1 MMNRL
6 HVIALPLATLLSLFL
21 LVAPAKAQPSP
32 QAAVDE
38 LLATERALSAA
49 AAGQPPA
56 DGMASMLAQDA
67 IALTPQGPVQGRDA
81 IAASWRANPVNA
93 GTSASWR
100 SIRGGVSADGQH
112 GFTLGYLDI
121 AGGDP
126 ARAHR
131 RYLAYWVR
139 TAEGWRVARFRQVP
153 AQASD
158 VAAEQQ
164 QPSLPAALVAPDPAR
179 QAEHTRS
186 LIAAEQAFSD
196 RAQQVGIH
204 RSFQEYGRPDAIH
217 LFGQTGFAIGLAAIG
232 ANQQAQGGSTTS
244 SEVRWNADS
253 ALVATSGDLGITLG
267 TIRRNAPPP
276 EGQPAGPFPFFTI
289 WRRDSPDQPWRYIAE

>member
-1 MMNRL
+1 MNRL
-6 HVIALPLATLLSLFL
+6 SAIILPFAALLSLALF
-21 LVAPAKAQPSP
+21 APPASAQGSP

-38 LLATERALSAA
+38 LLAAERALSAA

-56 DGMASMLAQDA
+56 DGMASMLADDA
-67 IALTPQGPVQGRDA
+67 IALTPQGPLQGRAA
-81 IAASWRANPVNA
+81 IAANWRANPGNA
-93 GTSASWR
+93 GTHASWR

-139 TAEGWRVARFRQVP
+139 GADGWRVARFRQAL
-153 AQASD
+153 AQPND
-158 VAAEQQ
+158 ITVTPQP
-164 QPSLPAALVAPDPAR
+164 PSLPAALVAPTPAR
-179 QAEHTRS
+179 QAEHNRS

-196 RAQQVGIH
+196 RAQQVGI
-204 RSFQEYGRPDAIH
+204 RQSFQENGRRDAIH
-217 LFGQTGFAIGLAAIG
+217 LFGLQGFAVGLAAID
-232 ANQQAQGGSTTS
+232 ANHAAQGGSTTS
-244 SEVRWNADS
+244 SEVSWNADS

-267 TIRRNAPPP
+267 AIRRNAPAA